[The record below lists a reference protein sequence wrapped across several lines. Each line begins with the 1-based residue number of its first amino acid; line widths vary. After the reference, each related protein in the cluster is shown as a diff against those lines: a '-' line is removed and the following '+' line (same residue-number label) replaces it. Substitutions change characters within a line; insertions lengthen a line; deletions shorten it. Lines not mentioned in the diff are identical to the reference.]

1 MGEEKINIMKLLKN
15 YITVLFFLTSLMSC
29 AQTDKPIT
37 HDPVVTKQ
45 GDIYYLFCTGPGITT
60 FTSKDLKTWTQ
71 GDPVFAESPTWA
83 KDVAPGFNGHIWAP
97 DITFHNETY
106 YLYYSISA
114 FGKNT
119 SAIGLVTNKT
129 LNPKDEN
136 FKWEDQG
143 IVIQSVPNRDM
154 WNAIDPNLIFDEEG
168 TPWLSFGSFWS
179 GLKIVK
185 LEDDLKTIAQ
195 PEEWYPIASRER
207 SSNLPDADAG
217 DAALEGPFIFKKG
230 DYYYQFLSWDYCCRG
245 ENSTYKLVVGRSK
258 TVTGPYVDKD
268 GKKLTEGGG
277 SLVIEGNENW
287 YGVGHNSVFTFDGK
301 DYTFMHG
308 YDASDKGLPKLIV
321 KEVTWVDGWPTV
333 EPMD

>member
-1 MGEEKINIMKLLKN
+1 MKVFKQYLFLLV
-15 YITVLFFLTSLMSC
+15 IHFSIVSC

-37 HDPVVTKQ
+37 HDPVVAKQ
-45 GDIYYLFCTGPGITT
+45 GDTYYLFCTGPGITT
-60 FTSKDLKTWTQ
+60 FTSKDLKMWTQ
-71 GDPVFAESPTWA
+71 GDPVFADSPTWA
-83 KDVAPGFNGHIWAP
+83 LDVAPGFNGHIWAP
-97 DITFHNETY
+97 DITLHNGTY

-179 GLKIVK
+179 GLKMVK

-207 SSNLPDADAG
+207 SQNLPDADAG

-245 ENSTYKLVVGRSK
+245 EESTYKLVVGRSK
-258 TVTGPYVDKD
+258 TITGPYVDKN
-268 GKKLTEGGG
+268 GKKLIEGGG
-277 SLVIEGNENW
+277 SLVIEGNKNW

-321 KEVTWVDGWPTV
+321 KEVTWVNGWPTV

>member
-1 MGEEKINIMKLLKN
+1 MKFTKYYATFLVFFS
-15 YITVLFFLTSLMSC
+15 VLISC
-29 AQTDKPIT
+29 AQTDRPIT
-37 HDPVVTKQ
+37 HDPVVAKQ
-45 GDIYYLFCTGPGITT
+45 GDTYYLFCTGPGITS
-60 FTSKDLKTWTQ
+60 FTSKDLKTWTKA
-71 GDPVFAESPTWA
+71 DPVFAEQPKWA

-97 DITFHNETY
+97 DITYHNEKY

-119 SAIGLVTNKT
+119 SGIGLVTNET
-129 LNPKDEN
+129 LNPEVEN
-136 FKWEDQG
+136 YKWEDQG
-143 IVIQSVPNRDM
+143 MVIQSAPNRDM

-179 GLKIVK
+179 GLKMVK
-185 LEDDLKTIAQ
+185 LEDDLKTLAQ
-195 PEEWYPIASRER
+195 PQEWYPIARRNR
-207 SSNLPDADAG
+207 SADIPDADAG
-217 DAALEGPFIFKKG
+217 DAAIEGPFIFKKG

-245 ENSTYKLVVGRSK
+245 EESTYKLVVGRSK
-258 TVTGPYVDKD
+258 DVTGPYVDKD
-268 GKKLTEGGG
+268 GKKLVDGGG
-277 SLVIEGNENW
+277 SLVIEGNKNW

-321 KEVTWVDGWPTV
+321 KEVVWVDGWPTV

>member
-1 MGEEKINIMKLLKN
+1 MKVFKQYLFLLV
-15 YITVLFFLTSLMSC
+15 IHFSIVSC

-37 HDPVVTKQ
+37 HDPVVAKQ
-45 GDIYYLFCTGPGITT
+45 GDTYYLFCTGPGITT

-71 GDPVFAESPTWA
+71 GDPVFADSPTWA
-83 KDVAPGFNGHIWAP
+83 LDVAPGFNGHIWAP
-97 DITFHNETY
+97 DITLHNGTY

-195 PEEWYPIASRER
+195 PEQWFPIASRER
-207 SSNLPDADAG
+207 SQDLPDADAG

-245 ENSTYKLVVGRSK
+245 EESTYKLMVGRSK

-277 SLVIEGNENW
+277 SLIIEGNKNW

-321 KEVTWVDGWPTV
+321 KEVTWENGWPTV